1 MLFAK
6 AKESVEKLQAE
17 KDTTAQKVAAKSAAV
32 APLQKAYEAAKA
44 SLNAYQNAQNAL
56 KKAKENVS
64 AAKSAVEAAKKDVA
78 AKKQA
83 VKEKDK
89 AYTDACGVLAI
100 AKNITLADAMKTPIT
115 EEGLH
120 LSERLRNQ
128 DQFCK
133 SRLRDSKS

>member
-1 MLFAK
+1 MHTRM
-6 AKESVEKLQAE
+6 Q
-17 KDTTAQKVAAKSAAV
+17 
-32 APLQKAYEAAKA
+32 
-44 SLNAYQNAQNAL
+44 QNAL

-115 EEGLH
+115 EESFTYLNDYVTKINSAKAAYETAKADLAKAKENTAVKKVAYEEAAAKH
-120 LSERLRNQ
+120 AETLADLVIAKANYRSL
-128 DQFCK
+128 
-133 SRLRDSKS
+133 